1 MNQVEK
7 AKRFAEL
14 HVAGTPLLLYNA
26 WDAGSAKAILEAGA
40 KAIATSSWSVAAAQ
54 GYGDGE
60 AIPIDLAEQIV
71 GRITATVDIPVT
83 MDFEGGYSEDD
94 GELAANITRLL
105 DLGIIGINFEDR
117 IVKGSGLYGID
128 RQARRIAAIRKA
140 AEQKGVDLF
149 INARTDVFFEH
160 GDAAAEAVGE
170 ALDRAKA
177 YAAAGA
183 SGFFV
188 PGLVDDAPI
197 GRVSEAVTLP
207 ANVMVMD
214 GVPSNRRLFELGVAH
229 ISYGPIPYVHA
240 MGGLRQEATARL
252 NEALPVREG

>member
-60 AIPIDLAEQIV
+60 AIPIGFAEQIV

-83 MDFEGGYSEDD
+83 VDFEGGYSEDD
-94 GELAANITRLL
+94 GELAANIARLL
-105 DLGIIGINFEDR
+105 DLGVIGINFEDR
-117 IVKGSGLYGID
+117 IVKGSGLYSVD

-160 GDAAAEAVGE
+160 GDDAVGE

-188 PGLVDDAPI
+188 PGLVNDALI
-197 GRVSEAVTLP
+197 GRVAEAVTLP
-207 ANVMVMD
+207 VNVMVMD
-214 GVPSNRRLFELGVAH
+214 GVPSNRRLSELGVAR
-229 ISYGPIPYVHA
+229 ISYGPIPYVRA
-240 MGGLRQEATARL
+240 MIGLRQEATAPS
-252 NEALPVREG
+252 NEAATAREG